1 MKCIENSME
10 NMHTASD
17 VRMQRVNSA
26 PKRVNSVGEK
36 ERKFLKHSMLNET
49 LL

>member
-1 MKCIENSME
+1 ME
-10 NMHTASD
+10 NVHTD
-17 VRMQRVNSA
+17 VRVKSVNSA
-26 PKRVNSVGEK
+26 PKIVNIFGEK